1 MIIDIY
7 QFLYNA
13 LPYLYWQNT
22 SFWVDYMLAAFKP
35 LHTLNQRLFLA
46 IGYNSSV
53 GSQELYLNRLYGNP
67 YNVNTRDAD
76 ILAGN
81 IIYIEN
87 WDTTVPQT
95 FVYNNNEGQ
104 TPLYVYNTAEAE
116 DPLYLYNQIEFD
128 GDWDFK
134 VWVPTATTLL
144 PNYDVN
150 TLKGQIN
157 KYLPEGRRY
166 VIDTY

>member
-7 QFLYNA
+7 LFLYNN
-13 LPYLYWQNT
+13 LPYSWWQLT
-22 SFWVDYMLAAFKP
+22 TFWVDYLRAAFEP
-35 LHTLNQRLFLA
+35 LRTLNQRLFLA
-46 IGYNSSV
+46 IGYNSSI

-67 YNVNTRDAD
+67 YDVNTRVAA
-76 ILAGN
+76 ISAGT

-95 FVYNNNEGQ
+95 FVYNNAENQ

-116 DPLYLYNQIEFD
+116 DPLYLYNQVEFD

-134 VWVPTATTLL
+134 VWVPVTTVF
-144 PNYDVN
+144 DTN
-150 TLKGQIN
+150 TLKAQIN